1 MKATADALRGCL
13 DCQRALIMPAAC
25 RSSKCALRTE
35 TEPPVG
41 KSKPHNGTDVPDGG
55 WGWMIALNFFLVNVC
70 VMGTLK
76 NFAIFFVVFQENV
89 GGSSE
94 HVSWIGSVMSSL
106 RFLAAPLVTTVC
118 EMLGERPTSLM
129 GAGLVAVGCLVSTL
143 ATSISFLCLSM
154 GLLSGLGFACLYQV
168 AAVMTVKYFRKRL
181 ALANAIGRSGMGLSV
196 ALAPF
201 VQLLTDT
208 YGWRG
213 SLLIYGGL
221 MLNLVP
227 SSMLLRPIN
236 PKKMADVAARKE
248 GNQIPAHHTFPGS
261 LDETCSIELD
271 NPPKQ
276 QHTDANN
283 LQSAGEGQLPVPVRS
298 KHLEMPEEDGVASN
312 HSRRNS
318 SQASS
323 PSFLSPNKRES
334 SKPLPFHCKQCQLDL
349 SPLKEPFFYIFTWSF
364 LFSQLA
370 YFIPTFHLAA
380 RAKTLGIDPMDTAYI
395 ILVAGIIET
404 ATLLLSG
411 WIADQNWIKKYHY
424 HKTYLILCGI
434 TNLLCPL
441 ATTFSSLMA
450 YSVTFAMFSGG
461 YLALLL
467 PVLVDLVG
475 APRFHS
481 ALGLASLIAGLGV
494 IAGPPIAGWL
504 HDYTQTYA
512 FSFIFAGI
520 CFLVSPISL
529 FLEPLAQKWKLKKES
544 KMTT

>member
-1 MKATADALRGCL
+1 M
-13 DCQRALIMPAAC
+13 
-25 RSSKCALRTE
+25 RTE
-35 TEPPVG
+35 NQPTIEN
-41 KSKPHNGTDVPDGG
+41 SKHHNGTEVPDGG
-55 WGWMIALNFFLVNVC
+55 WGWMIVLNFFLVNVA
-70 VMGTLK
+70 VIGTLK

-94 HVSWIGSVMSSL
+94 HISWIGSVMSSL
-106 RFLAAPLVTTVC
+106 RFLAAPLVTTIC
-118 EMLGERPTSLM
+118 EMLGERPTSLI
-129 GAGLVAVGCLVSTL
+129 GAGLVAVGCLVSAL
-143 ATSISFLCLSM
+143 ATSISFLCISM
-154 GLLSGLGFACLYQV
+154 GFLSGLGFACLYQV

-196 ALAPF
+196 MLAPL

-208 YGWRG
+208 YGWQG
-213 SLLIYGGL
+213 SLLIYGGM
-221 MLNLVP
+221 MLNLIP
-227 SSMLLRPIN
+227 SSMLLRPISV
-236 PKKMADVAARKE
+236 KKMTDVAATKE
-248 GNQIPAHHTFPGS
+248 GNQILACCAFPGS

-271 NPPKQ
+271 KFNPPKQ
-276 QHTDANN
+276 EHTDTNN
-283 LQSAGEGQLPVPVRS
+283 PQSAGEGQLPVPGRP
-298 KHLEMPEEDGVASN
+298 KCLEMSEEDGVTDI
-312 HSRRNS
+312 HSSRNGN
-318 SQASS
+318 QASS
-323 PSFLSPNKRES
+323 PSFFPPNKREH
-334 SKPLPFHCKQCQLDL
+334 SKPQPFHCKQCHLDL
-349 SPLKEPFFYIFTWSF
+349 SPLKDPFFYIFTWSF

-370 YFIPTFHLAA
+370 YFVPTFHLAA

-395 ILVAGIIET
+395 ILVAGITET

-441 ATTFSSLMA
+441 ATTFSSLLA
-450 YSVTFAMFSGG
+450 YSVIFATFSGG

-504 HDYTQTYA
+504 HDYTQTYVY
-512 FSFIFAGI
+512 SFVFAGI
-520 CFLVSPISL
+520 CFLVSPVSL

-544 KMTT
+544 ELTT